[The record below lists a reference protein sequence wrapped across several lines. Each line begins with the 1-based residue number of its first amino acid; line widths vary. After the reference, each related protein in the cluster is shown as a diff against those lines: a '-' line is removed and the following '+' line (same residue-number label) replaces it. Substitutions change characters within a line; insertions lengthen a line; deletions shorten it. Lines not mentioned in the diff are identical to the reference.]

1 MADRERRKFERR
13 QIPDRRAGARLPH
26 SAARLLDASGRRAVP
41 LAGAA
46 LALLLLDAPL
56 GLPGQAEMQPGILL
70 GCVFFWSV
78 FRPASMPAVPVFL
91 LGVLCDLL
99 GSQPVGVTALMLL
112 LALAAGRTWRGR
124 LARLGF
130 IAMWLVFAAIAA
142 AALGLEWLLVS
153 LLRLQPMPLPAAV
166 FAWVLALGLY
176 PLLSAGCTWAH
187 RTIANPDHA

>member
-1 MADRERRKFERR
+1 MAEPGPGSAGRRRPGPGGS
-13 QIPDRRAGARLPH
+13 QPVARMLDA
-26 SAARLLDASGRRAVP
+26 AARRSVP

-46 LALLLLDAPL
+46 LALLLLNTPL

-78 FRPASMPAVPVFL
+78 FRPASMQAVPVFG

-112 LALAAGRTWRGR
+112 LALACGRTWRGK

-130 IAMWLVFAAIAA
+130 VAMWLVFAAVAA

-153 LLRLQPMPLPAAV
+153 AIRLQPMPLLAPV

-176 PLLSAGCTWAH
+176 PLLSAACTWAH
-187 RTIANPDHA
+187 RTIANP